1 MQSTLSSS
9 LAVKKMEKS
18 DIAVRS
24 KRLLVQI
31 NGDHRIENQD
41 NFKKY
46 ANLIS
51 NLFTFNLPPVL
62 ITRTQKLNI
71 DFTLDD
77 DALFVFP
84 KNIGDSIYTIKETF
98 DLKRYKEAGAVEKK
112 MFLTENVRTCLKI
125 MYKHLH
131 LNEEDVEGAYTRIL
145 NNDFSLILPICGKA
159 KQNKSRTLKAMVTAE
174 YLLGYSTVG
183 VDFFDKNNEIV
194 KHVKLCNTAPIYFII
209 DQIVKSARW
218 VDNDRFMLS
227 NNSKE
232 ISFLINSDGEISVDY
247 KPVVRDIAG
256 LKEQIEY
263 LTSERAFEV

>member
-1 MQSTLSSS
+1 
-9 LAVKKMEKS
+9 MEKS

-159 KQNKSRTLKAMVTAE
+159 KQNKSRTLKAMSYSRRPVR
-174 YLLGYSTVG
+174 LLNCCCRFFEGYT
-183 VDFFDKNNEIV
+183 DNEIV
-194 KHVKLCNTAPIYFII
+194 KHVKLCPTAPIYFGNRSNCQVGKMRRPSI
-209 DQIVKSARW
+209 DLCSA
-218 VDNDRFMLS
+218 
-227 NNSKE
+227 
-232 ISFLINSDGEISVDY
+232 
-247 KPVVRDIAG
+247 
-256 LKEQIEY
+256 Q
-263 LTSERAFEV
+263 